1 MQLKYYVLLFYEN
14 RLNLPGKIVE
24 DGREKATYNIKTSE
38 VTVRIPKET
47 PGEFF
52 EDLSLL
58 TNLMA
63 KSKKDE
69 KKKNPLI
76 EVLNSEGTLENQ
88 PRLSENGIVN
98 KWNNK

>member
-1 MQLKYYVLLFYEN
+1 LNKKK

-38 VTVRIPKET
+38 VNVRIPKET

-63 KSKKDE
+63 KSKKE
-69 KKKNPLI
+69 EGKKNPLI

-88 PRLSENGIVN
+88 PRLSENGM
-98 KWNNK
+98 